1 MQIFKASFWILGVS
15 LMLLISC
22 SEDDITPTQDLNL
35 MTITESVT
43 DNNIYKVTLL
53 SDDTLFHGYN
63 RLYFAVEQ
71 LSDNQSVTDASINL
85 YPEMDMITMKHS
97 APTENPAEMADDNNL
112 FEAAVVFIMPD
123 TDDMKWRLKVNVTAS
138 DMADSVWLTIPKVK
152 SLEEPKIL
160 NFISAADSTTK
171 YFVSLVEPVEPKVGI
186 NDFELAVHYKK
197 TMMSFPA
204 DNGVTVSIDPQMPSM
219 DHGSPNNVNPVLDQ
233 NGHYKGKVN
242 FTMTGWW
249 RVYID
254 LEKDGEKLT
263 DGAYIDIT
271 F

>member
-1 MQIFKASFWILGVS
+1 MLGMS
-15 LMLLISC
+15 LLLFISC
-22 SEDDITPTQDLNL
+22 DKDDVNPTQDLNL

-43 DNNIYKVTLL
+43 NNTIYKVTLL

-63 RLYFAVEQ
+63 RLYFEVVKS
-71 LSDNQSVTDASINL
+71 SDQQKITNASIDL

-97 APTENPAEMADDNNL
+97 APTENPAEMANDNDL
-112 FEAAVVFIMPD
+112 FEGAVVFIMPD
-123 TDDMKWRLKVNVTAS
+123 TDDMKWRLKVEVHAGG
-138 DMADSVWLTIPKVK
+138 MADSVWLTIPKVK
-152 SLEEPKIL
+152 SLKEPKIL

-204 DNGVTVSIDPQMPSM
+204 DDGVTVTIDPQMPSM

-263 DGAYIDIT
+263 DSAYIDIT

>member
-1 MQIFKASFWILGVS
+1 MRIFNASFWILGVS
-15 LMLLISC
+15 VLLFISC
-22 SEDDITPTQDLNL
+22 NKDDIDPTQELNL

-43 DNNIYKVTLL
+43 DNNIYNITLL

-63 RLYFAVEQ
+63 RLYLDVEQ
-71 LSDNQSVTDASINL
+71 LSDHQKVTNASISL

-112 FEAAVVFIMPD
+112 FEGAVVFIMPD
-123 TDDMKWRLKVNVTAS
+123 TDDMKWRLKVNIDAGAGT
-138 DMADSVWLTIPKVK
+138 DSVWLSVPKVK
-152 SLEEPKIL
+152 SMEEPKII
-160 NFISAADSTTK
+160 NFISAIDSTTK

-204 DNGVTVSIDPQMPSM
+204 DDEVTVVIDPQMPSM
-219 DHGSPNNVNPVLDQ
+219 DHGSPNNVNPVHNQ

-249 RVYID
+249 RVYVN